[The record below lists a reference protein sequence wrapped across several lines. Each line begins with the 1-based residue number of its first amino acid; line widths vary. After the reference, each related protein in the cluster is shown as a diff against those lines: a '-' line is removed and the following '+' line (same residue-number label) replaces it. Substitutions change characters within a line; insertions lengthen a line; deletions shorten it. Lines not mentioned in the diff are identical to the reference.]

1 MKYCLNFN
9 EDCENKSERY
19 NESIRHSRWT
29 YIEDVRDYIRLRIYN
44 HHLNMQKTC
53 HNDKTQ

>member
-1 MKYCLNFN
+1 MIYCLNFN
-9 EDCENKSERY
+9 GDCENKSERY

-44 HHLNMQKTC
+44 HHLNM
-53 HNDKTQ
+53 